1 VITRRLKSLAGISI
15 PDTKLANAAV
25 DPSKIVI
32 GGKSDA
38 KTRHTCH
45 RTQFLDFAAFSDPTQ

>member
-1 VITRRLKSLAGISI
+1 MITRRLKSLAGISI

-25 DPSKIVI
+25 DQSKIVI

-38 KTRHTCH
+38 KTRY
-45 RTQFLDFAAFSDPTQ
+45 LDPTILYVAVFSDPTQ

>member
-1 VITRRLKSLAGISI
+1 MITRRLKSLAGISI

-38 KTRHTCH
+38 KTRYTCH